1 MIKMKVIINSNYL
14 NKKFFYFKNEKKK
27 YKPFIRRNV
36 NLNVFKLSKY
46 KF

>member
-27 YKPFIRRNV
+27 YKPFTRRNV
-36 NLNVFKLSKY
+36 NFECFQIIKI
-46 KF
+46 